1 MNNIKELWIARKEDL
16 KLDGITLEK
25 GSLYVSVNEPHIEND
40 PLRKWWCATG
50 DYGYLPSSLFPEITF
65 DNSPKKIKIELL

>member
-1 MNNIKELWIARKEDL
+1 MKEMWIARNEDL
-16 KLDGITLEK
+16 KLDGKILEK
-25 GSLYVSVNEPHIEND
+25 GSLYVSVNKPHIEND

-65 DNSPKKIKIELL
+65 DNSPKKIKIELI

>member
-1 MNNIKELWIARKEDL
+1 MKEMWIARNEDI
-16 KLDGITLEK
+16 KLDEITLEK
-25 GSLYVSVNEPHIEND
+25 GSLYVSVNKPHMEND
-40 PLRKWWCATG
+40 SLRKWWCATG

>member
-1 MNNIKELWIARKEDL
+1 MNYIKELWIARKEDL

-25 GSLYVSVNEPHIEND
+25 GSLYVSVNEPHIVND

-50 DYGYLPSSLFPEITF
+50 DYGYLPSSLFPEISF

>member
-25 GSLYVSVNEPHIEND
+25 GSLYVSVNKPHMETD
-40 PLRKWWCATG
+40 SLRKWWCATG